1 MLNSVDAYN
10 LSIKAEK
17 KEIESRIV
25 DAAKYGKFSVEVSRI
40 YFEHIEDFV
49 DELKANG
56 YEVKFDGHFYTISW
70 NHAAPAFNQ

>member
-17 KEIESRIV
+17 KVIESRIV
-25 DAAKYGKFSVEVSRI
+25 DAAQYGKFNVEVSKI
-40 YFEHIEDFV
+40 YFEHIEDFI

-56 YEVKFDGHFYTISW
+56 YEVKFNGHFYDISW

>member
-1 MLNSVDAYN
+1 MLNSVDAYKS
-10 LSIKAEK
+10 SIEAEK
-17 KEIESRIV
+17 KEIERRIV
-25 DAAKYGKFSVEVSRI
+25 EATTYGKFSVEVSKV

-56 YEVKFDGHFYTISW
+56 YEVQFDGHFYDISW